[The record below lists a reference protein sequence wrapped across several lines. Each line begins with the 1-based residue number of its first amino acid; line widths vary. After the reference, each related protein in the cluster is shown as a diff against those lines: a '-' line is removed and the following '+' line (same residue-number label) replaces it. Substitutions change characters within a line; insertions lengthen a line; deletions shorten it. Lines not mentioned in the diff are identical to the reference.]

1 MKRIRHAVASRSF
14 IRIFTGILFLLI
26 ASHVKPVGFCF
37 ENEIRPA
44 NESTRII
51 KVEEAVHISR
61 EYLGI
66 ENTHNFEIDIRD
78 EVITA
83 DTFNTYRALE
93 SGIKRS
99 CWAVTFIVPNAAGSS
114 RTVYVDKESGEIL
127 GGYSSK

>member
-1 MKRIRHAVASRSF
+1 MKKIRHAAALRSF
-14 IRIFTGILFLLI
+14 MRIFIWISFLLI
-26 ASHVKPVGFCF
+26 ASQIKPGGFCF

-44 NESTRII
+44 NESTRVIN
-51 KVEEAVHISR
+51 VEEAVHISR
-61 EYLGI
+61 EYLGL
-66 ENTHNFEIDIRD
+66 ENTNNHEINIRD

-83 DTFNTYRALE
+83 DTFNTYKALE

-99 CWAVTFIVPNAAGSS
+99 CWVVTFIVPNAVGSS